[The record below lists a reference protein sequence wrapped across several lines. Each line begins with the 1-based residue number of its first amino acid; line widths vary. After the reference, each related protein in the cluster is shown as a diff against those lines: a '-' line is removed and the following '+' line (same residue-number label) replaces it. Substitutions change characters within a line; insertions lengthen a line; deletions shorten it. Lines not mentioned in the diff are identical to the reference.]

1 MADSEAR
8 QRRIQE
14 HLRRTTEI
22 NFQRTASD
30 QDARKQ
36 KVLEHVRRSLG

>member
-1 MADSEAR
+1 MADSESR

-14 HLRRTTEI
+14 HLRRTTDI
-22 NFQRTASD
+22 NLQRVASD

-36 KVLEHVRRSLG
+36 KVLEHIRRSLG